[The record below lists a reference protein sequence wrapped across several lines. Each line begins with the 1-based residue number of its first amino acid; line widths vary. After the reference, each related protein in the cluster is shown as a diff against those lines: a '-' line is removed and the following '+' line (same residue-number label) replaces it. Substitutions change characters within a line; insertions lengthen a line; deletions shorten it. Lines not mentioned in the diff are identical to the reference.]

1 MAVLLKDLSS
11 VCYNMIM
18 ILPIVKVPNKVLSTP
33 SKPVKQFDEKLK
45 KLVKD
50 MGDTLIAAKDPEGVG
65 LAAPQI
71 GVGLSLFVTRPDK
84 RAKVR
89 EYINPKLLKIVDI
102 EVEKKDGK
110 TTLEGCLSVDRIWS
124 PIERPQKVLLS
135 YQTLDGAK
143 HEDWFEGFKA
153 VIMQHE
159 VDHLNGILFTARAM
173 EQQSTLY
180 EERNGELHEMSV

>member
-1 MAVLLKDLSS
+1 
-11 VCYNMIM
+11 MIM
-18 ILPIVKVPNKVLSTP
+18 ILPLVKVPNKVLS
-33 SKPVKQFDEKLK
+33 SHAKPVKKFDEKLK

-50 MGDTLIAAKDPEGVG
+50 MGETLIAAKDPEGVG

-89 EYINPKLLKIVDI
+89 EYINPRLLQIVDI
-102 EVEKKDGK
+102 PVEKEDGK

-124 PIERPQKVLLS
+124 PIERPQKVLLA
-135 YQTLDGAK
+135 YQTLDGSN
-143 HEDWFEGFKA
+143 HEEWFEGFKA

-173 EQQSTLY
+173 EQQSPLY
-180 EERNGELHEMSV
+180 EEKNGELHEMKV